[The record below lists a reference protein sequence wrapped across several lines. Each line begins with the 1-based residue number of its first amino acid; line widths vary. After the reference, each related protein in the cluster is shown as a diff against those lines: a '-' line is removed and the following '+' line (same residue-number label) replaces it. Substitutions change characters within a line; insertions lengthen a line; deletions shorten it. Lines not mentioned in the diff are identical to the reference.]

1 MTSDFM
7 ESEYKK
13 HHFKE
18 HVCVFSKLTVEFV
31 VFIDAS

>member
-1 MTSDFM
+1 MTTDFM
-7 ESEYKK
+7 EGEYKK

-31 VFIDAS
+31 MFSDAS